1 MWTSADQLTRGG
13 HFLLS
18 RLEETPR
25 LELIVVMVFCPLV
38 MNLLQFW
45 VQDTFLKE
53 SKRAFPPMESSAV

>member
-1 MWTSADQLTRGG
+1 MWTTADQLNWGG

-18 RLEETPR
+18 SLEETPR
-25 LELIVVMVFCPLV
+25 LELIVVMVFSPLV

-53 SKRAFPPMESSAV
+53 GRKAFPPMESTEQ